1 MSTQIKRLYQNNQE
15 FVPITLAEAVVVD
28 ATNIPGLQTLRITT
42 LDKVLKNTLAVVGAN
57 TLNIETI
64 NTTLTNINTT
74 LQKKQDKLTA
84 GDGITIDLDGTI
96 SVTNTSTLGF
106 QYKIVKRLPSP
117 PGKDYENIIY
127 LVPNTTGVN
136 GNIFIE
142 YICINKDSIIDKIN
156 TGFSCDNVLHKDC
169 PKPQWH
175 QHLCKENFLGEFK
188 TELEKQLARD
198 NLDIYSKV
206 QIDEFIKNLTGVDLS
221 SYITK
226 DYFNEAIQD
235 LDYVKSSL
243 KSNIDYN
250 IPENLFT
257 I

>member
-84 GDGITIDLDGTI
+84 GDGITIDPDGTI

-106 QYKIVKRLPSP
+106 QYKIVKMLPSP
-117 PGKDYENIIY
+117 PKKDYENIIY
-127 LVPNTTGVN
+127 LVPNPQGVN
-136 GNIFIE
+136 GNIFTE
-142 YICINKDSIIDKIN
+142 YICINKDSTYIWEQIGSLTTDVN
-156 TGFSCDNVLHKDC
+156 LDDYVT
-169 PKPQWH
+169 
-175 QHLCKENFLGEFK
+175 K
-188 TELEKQLARD
+188 TE
-198 NLDIYSKV
+198 
-206 QIDEFIKNLTGVDLS
+206 
-221 SYITK
+221 
-226 DYFNEAIQD
+226 FNA
-235 LDYVKSSL
+235 L
-243 KSNIDYN
+243 KSIVLTAQDVTTSSGVAVTVNYN
-250 IPENLFT
+250 IPNNLYDEQ
-257 I
+257 

>member
-42 LDKVLKNTLAVVGAN
+42 LDKVLKNTLAVVGNN
-57 TLNIETI
+57 TLNIGTI

-84 GDGITIDLDGTI
+84 GDGITIDPDGTI

-106 QYKIVKRLPSP
+106 QYKIVKMLPSP

-127 LVPNTTGVN
+127 LVPNTQGVN

-142 YICINKDSIIDKIN
+142 YICINKDSNYIWEQIGSLTTDVN
-156 TGFSCDNVLHKDC
+156 LDNYVT
-169 PKPQWH
+169 
-175 QHLCKENFLGEFK
+175 K
-188 TELEKQLARD
+188 TEFT
-198 NLDIYSKV
+198 N
-206 QIDEFIKNLTGVDLS
+206 LS
-221 SYITK
+221 SIVLT
-226 DYFNEAIQD
+226 AQD
-235 LDYVKSSL
+235 VTTSSG
-243 KSNIDYN
+243 DPVTVGYD
-250 IPENLFT
+250 IPNNLYDKK
-257 I
+257 

>member
-64 NTTLTNINTT
+64 NTTLTNINNT
-74 LQKKQDKLTA
+74 LQNKQDKLTA
-84 GDGITIDLDGTI
+84 GDGITIDPDGTI

-106 QYKIVKRLPSP
+106 QYKIVKMLPSP

-127 LVPNTTGVN
+127 LVPNTQGVN

-142 YICINKDSIIDKIN
+142 YICINKDSNYIWEQIGSLTTDVN
-156 TGFSCDNVLHKDC
+156 LDNYVT
-169 PKPQWH
+169 
-175 QHLCKENFLGEFK
+175 K
-188 TELEKQLARD
+188 TEFT
-198 NLDIYSKV
+198 N
-206 QIDEFIKNLTGVDLS
+206 LS
-221 SYITK
+221 SIVLT
-226 DYFNEAIQD
+226 AQD
-235 LDYVKSSL
+235 VTTSSG
-243 KSNIDYN
+243 NPVTVEID
-250 IPENLFT
+250 IPNYLYDKK
-257 I
+257 